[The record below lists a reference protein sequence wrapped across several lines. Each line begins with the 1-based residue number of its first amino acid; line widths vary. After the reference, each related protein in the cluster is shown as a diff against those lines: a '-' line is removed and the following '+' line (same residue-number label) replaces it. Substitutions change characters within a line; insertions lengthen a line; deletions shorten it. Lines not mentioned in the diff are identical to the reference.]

1 MTARI
6 GNKDQ
11 AQHRSKQE
19 KRETKRAN
27 VVREQAKQA
36 AARAKYRNQVKG
48 RPQMDLSA
56 NPAV

>member
-19 KRETKRAN
+19 KLETKRTN
-27 VVREQAKQA
+27 VAREKEKQA

-48 RPQMDLSA
+48 RSSA
-56 NPAV
+56 AVTNPAV